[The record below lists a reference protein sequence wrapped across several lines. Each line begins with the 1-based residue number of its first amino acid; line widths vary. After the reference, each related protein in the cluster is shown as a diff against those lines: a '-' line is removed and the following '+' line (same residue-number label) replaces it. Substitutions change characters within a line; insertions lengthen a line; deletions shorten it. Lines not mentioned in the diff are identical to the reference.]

1 MKSKEK
7 KLGFTIVELLTVMS
21 VIVIL
26 LSLLLPSLT
35 LVRRHARVV
44 GQKNQFRNIEAGL
57 QMYES
62 DFDQY
67 PDSYPQDAA
76 GDWYYGTMKLGEIMA
91 GQDGLGFHM
100 DSKLLAD
107 DGTPPDEL
115 YPTPPPDT
123 PYPDWYKQNLRSRK
137 EYLSVGDVEI
147 CSLEDLYGPSGGSSS
162 KKPPKPGE
170 IAMLCDVFRST
181 RNYRTGKLMGMPV
194 LYYRAN
200 TSNMLHDPNQP
211 DDPENTYN
219 YLDNHGFLE
228 NRLPWNQAEDH
239 PLFQVQGEKPGE
251 EFYKLTIDRTS
262 TPIERAHNKD
272 SFILISAGWD
282 GIYGTRDDVFNF
294 SE

>member
-1 MKSKEK
+1 MKSKVK
-7 KLGFTIVELLTVMS
+7 KFGFTIVELLTVMS

-62 DFDQY
+62 DFDQL
-67 PDSYPQDAA
+67 PDSYPVDTD
-76 GDWYYGTMKLGEIMA
+76 GNPYHGTMKLGEIMA

-107 DGTPPDEL
+107 DGTGQDEL
-115 YPTPPPDT
+115 YPTPPPPA

-137 EYLSVGDVEI
+137 EYLSISDVEI
-147 CSLEDLYGPSGGSSS
+147 CSLTDLYGPTVGGSAV
-162 KKPPKPGE
+162 PPKPDE
-170 IAMLCDVFRST
+170 VAMLCDVFRST

-194 LYYRAN
+194 LYYKAD
-200 TSNMLHDPNQP
+200 TSKMLHDVNDP
-211 DDPENTYN
+211 DNPENTYN
-219 YLDNHGFLE
+219 YLDNHGFLDGG
-228 NRLPWNQAEDH
+228 LPWNPSEDH
-239 PLFQVQGEKPGE
+239 PLHQVQGGQPGE

-262 TPIERAHNKD
+262 APIERAHNKD
-272 SFILISAGWD
+272 SYILISAGWD

-294 SE
+294 AE

>member
-57 QMYES
+57 QLYES

-67 PDSYPQDAA
+67 PDSYPVDTD
-76 GDWYYGTMKLGEIMA
+76 GNPYYGTMILGEIMA

-100 DSKLLAD
+100 DSRLTAD
-107 DGTPPDEL
+107 DGTGQDEL
-115 YPTPPPDT
+115 YPTPPPPT

-137 EYLSVGDVEI
+137 EYLSIGEVEI
-147 CSLEDLYGPSGGSSS
+147 CSLTDLYASPSGDI
-162 KKPPKPGE
+162 PPKPDE
-170 IAMLCDVFRST
+170 VAMLCDVFRSV
-181 RNYRTGKLMGMPV
+181 RNLRTGKLMGMPV

-200 TSNMLHDPNQP
+200 PSKLLHDPNEP
-211 DDPENTYN
+211 DNPDNTYN
-219 YLDNHGFLE
+219 YLDNHGFLDLG
-228 NRLPWNQAEDH
+228 LPWNPAEEH
-239 PLFQVQGEKPGE
+239 PLYQVQGEQEGE
-251 EFYKLTIDRTS
+251 EFYKLTLDKTS
-262 TPIERAHNKD
+262 APIERAHNKD

-294 SE
+294 AE

>member
-1 MKSKEK
+1 MKSKVK

-44 GQKNQFRNIEAGL
+44 GQKNQFRNIDAGL
-57 QMYES
+57 QLYES
-62 DFDQY
+62 DFDEY
-67 PDSYPQDAA
+67 PDSRATDAV
-76 GDWYYGTMKLGEIMA
+76 GDPYYGTMKLGEVMA

-107 DGTPPDEL
+107 DGTGQDEL
-115 YPTPPPDT
+115 YPTPPPPS

-137 EYLSVGDVEI
+137 EYLSISDVEI
-147 CSLEDLYGPSGGSSS
+147 CSLTDLYLNPTGSGV
-162 KKPPKPGE
+162 PPKPDE
-170 IAMLCDVFRST
+170 VAMLCDVFRST
-181 RNYRTGKLMGMPV
+181 RNYRTGKQMGMPV

-200 TSNMLHDPNQP
+200 TSKMLHDVNDPANP
-211 DDPENTYN
+211 DNTYN
-219 YLDNHGFLE
+219 YLDNHGFLDGG
-228 NRLPWNQAEDH
+228 LPWNPGEDF
-239 PLFQVQGEKPGE
+239 PLWKTGDGQEGE
-251 EFYKLTIDRTS
+251 EFYKLTLDRTS
-262 TPIERAHNKD
+262 APIERPHNKD
-272 SFILISAGWD
+272 SYILISAGWD